1 MLPPIPSTLLG
12 RSLPCWARVPRAGV
26 RSRGNLSD
34 IRVRSHRQPRYS
46 LASLNQQSTVCT
58 STIKPPSQS
67 TSLNGSRSP
76 TTRSITTAPPKPLD
90 QYVPPKTGLISLLPK
105 TWIPYAELLR
115 LQNPIGTYCLF
126 FPCAFSTL
134 LATVVAEQPIAPL
147 QVIGTT
153 GLFFAGALIM
163 RGTGCAINDLLD
175 RRFDPFVERTKFR
188 PIARGAITPPQ
199 AVIFIG
205 TQLLAGLGILL
216 QFPTPCLYYG
226 VPSLLLVGAYP
237 LAKRVTNYPQ
247 AVLGLTFSWGAWMGF
262 PAMGIDLMSDTSAL
276 MAATSLYLSCAAWTV
291 FYDMVYAHMDIKDDV
306 AAGIKS
312 IALRHE
318 GNAKAVLSG
327 LAVTQVGLLAAAGM
341 AAGAG
346 PIFYAGS
353 CGGAIISL
361 AIMTARVKLRDPSNC
376 WWWFRYGSYFTGGG
390 ITLGLF
396 LEYLARYL
404 EWYGEDAEV
413 KAVDGTPKVEESL

>member
-1 MLPPIPSTLLG
+1 MPPPIPSATLVSSM
-12 RSLPCWARVPRAGV
+12 RCHARLSRAGLWSY
-26 RSRGNLSD
+26 RNPAGF
-34 IRVRSHRQPRYS
+34 RVRSHSQWRSS

-58 STIKPPSQS
+58 STTKPLSQS
-67 TSLNGSRSP
+67 LSLYDSQSP
-76 TTRSITTAPPKPLD
+76 KTRSVTTASSKPLD
-90 QYVPPKTGLISLLPK
+90 HYVPPQTGLISHLPK
-105 TWIPYAELLR
+105 SWIPYAELLR

-134 LATVVAEQPIAPL
+134 LATVAAEQPIAPL
-147 QVIGTT
+147 SVLGTT

-163 RGTGCAINDLLD
+163 RGAGCAINDLLD
-175 RRFDPFVERTKFR
+175 RKFDPFVERTRFR

-199 AVIFIG
+199 AVVFTG

-216 QFPTPCLYYG
+216 QFPTQCLYYG

-237 LAKRVTNYPQ
+237 LAKRVTHYPQ

-262 PAMGIDLMSDTSAL
+262 PAMGIDLLNDPSAL
-276 MAATSLYLSCAAWTV
+276 AAATSLYLSCAAWTV
-291 FYDMVYAHMDIKDDV
+291 FYDMVYAHMDIKDDE
-306 AAGIKS
+306 AAGVKS

-327 LAVTQVGLLAAAGM
+327 LAATQVGLLAAAGM

-353 CGGAIISL
+353 CGGAIVSL

-376 WWWFRYGSYFTGGG
+376 WWWFRYGSYFTGGA
-390 ITLGLF
+390 IASGLF

-404 EWYGEDAEV
+404 DWYGEN
-413 KAVDGTPKVEESL
+413 VDSSDDDTPKVQG

>member
-1 MLPPIPSTLLG
+1 MLPPIPSATLAG
-12 RSLPCWARVPRAGV
+12 SIRCHARVPRAGISYC
-26 RSRGNLSD
+26 RNLSD
-34 IRVRSHRQPRYS
+34 FRVRSHPQPRYS
-46 LASLNQQSTVCT
+46 LASLNQQSAVCT
-58 STIKPPSQS
+58 STTKPQPQSQS
-67 TSLNGSRSP
+67 LYVSRGP
-76 TTRSITTAPPKPLD
+76 KTRSVTTASPKPLD
-90 QYVPPKTGLISLLPK
+90 HYVPPKTGLISHLPK

-134 LATVVAEQPIAPL
+134 LATVVAQHPIAPL
-147 QVIGTT
+147 QVVGTT

-163 RGTGCAINDLLD
+163 RGAGCAVNDLLD

-199 AVIFIG
+199 AVIFTG

-216 QFPTPCLYYG
+216 QFPTQCLYYG

-237 LAKRVTNYPQ
+237 LAKRVTDYPQ

-262 PAMGIDLMSDTSAL
+262 PAMGVDLLSDPSAL
-276 MAATSLYLSCAAWTV
+276 AAATSLYLSCAAWTV

-306 AAGIKS
+306 AAGVKS

-327 LAVTQVGLLAAAGM
+327 LAATQVGLLAAAGV

-346 PIFYAGS
+346 PLFYAGS
-353 CGGAIISL
+353 CGGAAVSL

-376 WWWFRYGSYFTGGG
+376 WWWFRYGSYFTGGA
-390 ITLGLF
+390 ITMGLF

-404 EWYGEDAEV
+404 EWYGED
-413 KAVDGTPKVEESL
+413 VDGSGREDAPKVQEEL